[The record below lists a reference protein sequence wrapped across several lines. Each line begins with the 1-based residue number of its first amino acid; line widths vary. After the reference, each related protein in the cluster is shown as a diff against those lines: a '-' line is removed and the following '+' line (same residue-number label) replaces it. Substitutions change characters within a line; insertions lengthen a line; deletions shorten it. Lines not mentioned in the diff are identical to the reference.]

1 MKQFIERQLTQELVD
16 EEYNICYNEEKEV
29 KENGTSVYR
38 EDCMRGLIVLLFCLI
53 LNLHN
58 LYKSYIALKNESAGY
73 EVGK

>member
-1 MKQFIERQLTQELVD
+1 M
-16 EEYNICYNEEKEV
+16 Y
-29 KENGTSVYR
+29 GTSVYR

-53 LNLHN
+53 LNRHN